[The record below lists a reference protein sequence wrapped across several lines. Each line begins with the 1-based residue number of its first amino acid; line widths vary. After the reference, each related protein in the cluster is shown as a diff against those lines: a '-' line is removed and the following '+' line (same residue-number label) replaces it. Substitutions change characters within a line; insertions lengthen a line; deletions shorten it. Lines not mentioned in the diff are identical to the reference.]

1 MKTFFLRFL
10 FVILGINYHAQTG
23 SVGIGTETPNSSA
36 ILDLVAT
43 NKGIMLPQIAL
54 NASNVSD
61 ASFMATTPTTS
72 LLVYNTNASF
82 PGGKG
87 LYYWDGGKWVFYFTS
102 ANLNLLLGITKYYS
116 KIYTLGVTSSTYPG
130 ESPYGINNPLVSP
143 WVKVPETADFD
154 IVIDRSENN
163 TVITFTG
170 MVQVETSSTNAN
182 VNYGLG
188 IFVDNKLVTSKAVS
202 LNGDISCPF
211 QEFTI
216 TGVLDDLPVGNHK
229 ITLGVANRS
238 GNVGT
243 SVTHYGRKADTCGN
257 LSNDEARISAIVL
270 INQPLPY

>member
-1 MKTFFLRFL
+1 MI
-10 FVILGINYHAQTG
+10 ILGINLHAQSG

-43 NKGIMLPQIAL
+43 DKGLMLPKISL

-61 ASFMATTPTTS
+61 ASFLAAPPTVS

-87 LYYWDGGKWVFYFTS
+87 LYYWDGNRWTFYFNS

-116 KIYTLGVTSSTYPG
+116 KVYPGGTYTFSYPG
-130 ESPYGINNPLVSP
+130 ESPYSNGTPLVLP
-143 WVKVPETADFD
+143 WIKVPESSDFD
-154 IVIDRSENN
+154 IVIDRAENN

-170 MVQVETSSTNAN
+170 MVQVGTESTSAN

-188 IFVDNKLVTSKAVS
+188 IFVDNKLITSKAVS
-202 LNGDISCPF
+202 LNGDTKCPF

-229 ITLGVANRS
+229 ITLGVANRT
-238 GNVGT
+238 GNVSSELT
-243 SVTHYGRKADTCGN
+243 YYGRKAGGCLN
-257 LSNDEARISAIVL
+257 LTNDEAQISAIVL

>member
-10 FVILGINYHAQTG
+10 FVILGINYYAQSG

-82 PGGKG
+82 PGGRG
-87 LYYWDGGKWVFYFTS
+87 LYYWDGGKWVFYFNS

-116 KIYTLGVTSSTYPG
+116 KIYPGGTYTFSYPG
-130 ESPYGINNPLVSP
+130 ESPYVNGSSLALP
-143 WVKVPETADFD
+143 WVKVPETTDFD
-154 IVIDRSENN
+154 IVIDRPENN

-170 MVQVETSSTNAN
+170 MVQVGTASTSAN

-188 IFVDNKLVTSKAVS
+188 IFVDNKLITSKAVS
-202 LNGDISCPF
+202 LNGDIACPF

-216 TGVLDDLPVGNHK
+216 TGVLDDLSVGTHK
-229 ITLGVANRS
+229 ITLGVANRT
-238 GNVGT
+238 GNVGSELT
-243 SVTHYGRKADTCGN
+243 YYGRKAGGCLN
-257 LSNDEARISAIVL
+257 LTNDEAQISAVVL